1 MCESVRVGRSL
12 VSHLTTALNDIA
24 NRLDGHD
31 SSSSLA
37 WNARGTTND
46 VRAHHFEDARN
57 AIVNGLEDAH
67 QACVAA
73 LSRSSPHQLVTVV
86 PVVVLRPTVGLTR
99 ATTALLLSLEKTLDI
114 DGESD
119 IPLKQGGSL
128 QF

>member
-46 VRAHHFEDARN
+46 AVSYTH
-57 AIVNGLEDAH
+57 LT
-67 QACVAA
+67 
-73 LSRSSPHQLVTVV
+73 LPTSVTV
-86 PVVVLRPTVGLTR
+86 
-99 ATTALLLSLEKTLDI
+99 
-114 DGESD
+114 
-119 IPLKQGGSL
+119 
-128 QF
+128 

>member
-67 QACVAA
+67 QA
-73 LSRSSPHQLVTVV
+73 
-86 PVVVLRPTVGLTR
+86 
-99 ATTALLLSLEKTLDI
+99 LSLI
-114 DGESD
+114 H
-119 IPLKQGGSL
+119 I
-128 QF
+128 